1 MNAFARGALSACLS
15 AVLLSACV
23 AIPHSD
29 DKKLSTTDYALVGAP
44 NVPSAQWWQAFD
56 FAPIGHWRELALQR
70 APSRELARA
79 KIAQA
84 DALVGIEQSQT
95 SWDSALN
102 ANVSGQRYS
111 EFGALP
117 PPLAGS
123 TRASGRI
130 GLDFNKRF
138 DFFDVQ
144 ANKVLSA
151 QARLAAVEIGVQQS
165 ELELS
170 RAVCLEAINL
180 AEAEHALKWANLR
193 LQRSTEGWQ
202 ITQLRIKAGL
212 AAQDSAIRPK
222 LEIARSEEWLARAQG
237 AAALARA
244 RLRVLTGLTDA
255 DLVLQALPD
264 ANLSF
269 TDTALPVDL
278 LAHRSDVQIALLR
291 VRSMRFAQM
300 AAEGAFY
307 PNIDLNA
314 FAALSAIGLPRL
326 LDLDAGNL
334 GLTPALHLPIFQR
347 AQLHARLRSA
357 QADLDLAA
365 AEYSLAVQNSAEELA
380 STIATRNML
389 SAQLSATRVV
399 TAQTKLTLNVAELQA
414 ERGLTNRLPVI
425 AAMAPVLDA
434 EMQSLALNA
443 NLWRSDLALIMALG
457 GGYTQDA
464 NPHAAASADAKTN
477 SFKNGAAQ

>member
-1 MNAFARGALSACLS
+1 MKPIAKALLALLS
-15 AVLLSACV
+15 SSFLLSACV
-23 AIPHSD
+23 AIPHSESQN
-29 DKKLSTTDYALVGAP
+29 LSATDYALVGAP
-44 NVPSAQWWQAFD
+44 NTPSAQWWQAFD
-56 FAPIGHWRELALQR
+56 FAPIDHWRQLALQR

-84 DALVGIEQSQT
+84 DALLSIELSQT

-144 ANKVLSA
+144 ANKIQSA
-151 QARLAAVEIGVQQS
+151 QARLAAVKIGVQQS

-170 RAVCLEAINL
+170 RVVCLEAINL
-180 AEAEHALKWANLR
+180 AEAENAIKWANLR

-202 ITQLRIKAGL
+202 ITQVRVKAGL
-212 AAQDSAIRPK
+212 AAADSAIRPK

-244 RLRVLTGLTDA
+244 RLRVLTGLNDA
-255 DLVLQALPD
+255 DLVLQALPN

-269 TDTALPVDL
+269 SDTALPIDL

-291 VRSMRFAQM
+291 VRSMRFAQS
-300 AAEGAFY
+300 AAEGGFY
-307 PNIDLNA
+307 PNIDLNM

-326 LDLDAGNL
+326 LDLDAGSL
-334 GLTPALHLPIFQR
+334 GVTPALHLPIFQR
-347 AQLHARLRSA
+347 AQLHAKLHGA
-357 QADLDLAA
+357 QADAALAA
-365 AEYSLAVQNSAEELA
+365 AEYSLAVQNSVEELA
-380 STIATRNML
+380 STIATHNML
-389 SAQLSATRVV
+389 SAQLSAIKIL
-399 TAQTKLTLNVAELQA
+399 TAQTKLALNVAELQA

-425 AAMAPVLDA
+425 TAMSPVLDA

-443 NLWRSDLALIMALG
+443 SLWRSHLALIMALG
-457 GGYTQDA
+457 GGYTSDVI
-464 NPHAAASADAKTN
+464 PSKSD